1 MFKTKKEL
9 KQLEEVRKQ
18 LENEKQEL
26 LFIKEQL
33 GNSTPKV
40 DTSNIYIWEDNGL
53 YSIVKLNVTKYR
65 GYNWGGLGKEV
76 DGYHSTLTNIFTNE
90 VIFEKNSMNKI
101 ESEELIRK
109 DSLENSYFAH
119 FFPIYAADRSI
130 LAYADKKVPMYVLQ
144 QLYYKLNNVNVNAQV
159 LKKTK

>member
-1 MFKTKKEL
+1 MTQEDLFKNLIAHTKEYGYIFPSS
-9 KQLEEVRKQ
+9 E
-18 LENEKQEL
+18 
-26 LFIKEQL
+26 IYDGL
-33 GNSTPKV
+33 G
-40 DTSNIYIWEDNGL
+40 
-53 YSIVKLNVTKYR
+53 
-65 GYNWGGLGKEV
+65 NWGGLGKEV